1 MRCRSYPLHLGL
13 GLMVTL
19 TVPAGSVVAQS
30 CTLEYSRANNMWE
43 SWGRGNLGGE
53 TITLQ
58 AGQRKSFTTDWAYEK
73 QRNDG
78 TSYYGS
84 HLRRAVNRGAVAV
97 QVRVRGPMLVLI
109 KPGGLDLGP
118 LASANSMP
126 SFASTMQAIK
136 IVVDNVTHYVLAQS
150 LNDFIKLGGPH
161 YLQPGDIAFYRHDLA
176 EVSCPG
182 VQATHAA
189 TAPPPEP
196 PAQPVLL
203 SLTGTPATATTS
215 TIAVTVEAQDGKTG
229 APLTGEVSINGV
241 AGTTGQPITFV
252 RCMETIDI
260 TDPRGVTRTRTIRVP
275 CEGAVKISGYPDTHF
290 TF

>member
-1 MRCRSYPLHLGL
+1 MHCRLHKLLLGL
-13 GLMVTL
+13 GLMVAV
-19 TVPAGSVVAQS
+19 TVPAGAMVAQS
-30 CTLEYSRANNMWE
+30 CTLEYFRANNMWDT
-43 SWGRGNLGGE
+43 WGRGNLGAE

-58 AGQRKSFTTDWAYEK
+58 SGQRKSFTTDWAYEK
-73 QRNDG
+73 LRNDG

-84 HLRRAVNRGAVAV
+84 HLRRAVNRGTVGI

-109 KPGGLDLGP
+109 KPSGLDLSP
-118 LASANSMP
+118 MSSATSTQSFANS
-126 SFASTMQAIK
+126 IK
-136 IVVDNVTHYVLAQS
+136 IVVDNVIHYVLAHS

-161 YLQPGDIAFYRHDLA
+161 YLRPGDIAFYRHDLA

-182 VQATHAA
+182 VQATQVA

-196 PAQPVLL
+196 SPQPVLL
-203 SLTGTPATATTS
+203 SLTGTPATPTTS

-229 APLTGEVSINGV
+229 TPLTGEVSINGV
-241 AGTTGQPITFV
+241 AGTTGQPITFA
-252 RCMETIDI
+252 RCTETIDI

-275 CEGAVKISGYPDTHF
+275 CEGAVKISGYPDTYF